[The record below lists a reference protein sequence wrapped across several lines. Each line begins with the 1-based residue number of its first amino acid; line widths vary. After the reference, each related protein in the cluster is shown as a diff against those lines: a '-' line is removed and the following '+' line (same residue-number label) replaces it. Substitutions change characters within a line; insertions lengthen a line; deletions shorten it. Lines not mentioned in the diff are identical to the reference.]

1 MRKILEELYHGNLSV
16 DERTIRAGS
25 KYARALA
32 EVAKIEEAIYER
44 LPEKD
49 HVLLRDYALASAQ
62 LANVSMAP
70 QCGQTYLMLRFL
82 PVLRPPLMVVVVSPP
97 SSSSALVLI
106 WSTALRLAVISSMPG
121 CWASHSA
128 VSSVSVV
135 IVQP

>member
-49 HVLLRDYALASAQ
+49 HALLRDYVLASAQ
-62 LANVSMAP
+62 LANVSMVEDFITGFRMGA
-70 QCGQTYLMLRFL
+70 QIMMAVLL
-82 PVLRPPLMVVVVSPP
+82 PDSQSPEQI
-97 SSSSALVLI
+97 AK
-106 WSTALRLAVISSMPG
+106 
-121 CWASHSA
+121 AS
-128 VSSVSVV
+128 
-135 IVQP
+135 QDE